1 MSWRAAND
9 GDREVV
15 SYGFTCCRRQHAI
28 YPLPDPEFRAGCWQT
43 PHRLL
48 RGRKAAMEG
57 ILAGLCPWVCPC
69 LCLSPVCGL
78 DIFGNAIIELVR
90 SWNEL
95 VILTSLQEVY
105 GLIGFTPLLM
115 YTCFSLLVVWRCGRN
130 TSWVGWTIL
139 ARSMVA
145 LTVLFTGATVLFCVW
160 KVF

>member
-1 MSWRAAND
+1 MQSTP
-9 GDREVV
+9 
-15 SYGFTCCRRQHAI
+15 Y
-28 YPLPDPEFRAGCWQT
+28 QT
-43 PHRLL
+43 PSSELSAGKHRIGYLGGEKPL
-48 RGRKAAMEG
+48 WKAFWLVYVLGFA
-57 ILAGLCPWVCPC
+57 LVYV
-69 LCLSPVCGL
+69 SVRFVVL
-78 DIFGNAIIELVR
+78 DAFGNAIIELVR

-145 LTVLFTGATVLFCVW
+145 LTALFTGATVIFCVW

>member
-1 MSWRAAND
+1 MQSTP
-9 GDREVV
+9 
-15 SYGFTCCRRQHAI
+15 Y
-28 YPLPDPEFRAGCWQT
+28 QT
-43 PHRLL
+43 PNAELSAGQVKNRIGYLGGEKPL
-48 RGRKAAMEG
+48 WKAFWLVYVLGFA
-57 ILAGLCPWVCPC
+57 LVYV
-69 LCLSPVCGL
+69 SVRFVVL

-145 LTVLFTGATVLFCVW
+145 LTVLFTGATVVFCVW